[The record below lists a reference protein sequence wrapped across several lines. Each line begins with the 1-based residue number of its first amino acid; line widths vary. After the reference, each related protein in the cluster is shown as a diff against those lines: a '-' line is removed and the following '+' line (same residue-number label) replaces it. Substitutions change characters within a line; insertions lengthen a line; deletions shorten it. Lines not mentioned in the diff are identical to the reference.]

1 LGTSQFADWVTGF
14 EAAAEQRRADGDPD
28 WARGAALDAVI
39 VRSLQRFQLG
49 ESGDGA
55 GLAAKAS
62 FGGDESYAKAVRLF
76 IAEEQEH
83 ARLLAALLTAAN
95 ARVISSHW
103 SDAVFTRL
111 RRALGLHLE
120 LMVLFVAEFVA
131 LSYYRACRDG
141 TGDPL
146 ATEVARRILAD
157 EERHVRFH
165 SQRLGLAVAGLPTVA
180 WLALSWAW
188 QLLMIGTACAVVVDH
203 GAALRRLGVPR
214 RQFVVHLLGGFR
226 STVTSIRRG
235 ESSPAPEPASQPPR
249 AGHPAP
255 QNATLWLLDKT
266 VSRGPTPTQVGGYFA
281 GHVCACPPG
290 CDCGKSGQRQVHPA
304 VRASLR
310 KVCTRSGQAHWPAV
324 PPGVIRRLRPA

>member
-1 LGTSQFADWVTGF
+1 MGASEFGDWVSGF
-14 EAAAEQRRADGDPD
+14 QAAAEQRRADGDLD
-28 WARGAALDAVI
+28 WARGAELDAAI

-55 GLAAKAS
+55 NLAAKAS
-62 FGGDESYAKAVRLF
+62 LGGDESYATAVRLF
-76 IAEEQEH
+76 IAEEQQH

-95 ARVISSHW
+95 AQLISSHW

-111 RRALGLHLE
+111 RRALGLRLE
-120 LMVLFVAEFVA
+120 LMVLFVAEFIA

-165 SQRLGLAVAGLPTVA
+165 SQRLGLAFAGLHPAA
-180 WLALSWAW
+180 WLAVSWAW

-214 RQFVVHLLGGFR
+214 RQFAVHVLGGF
-226 STVTSIRRG
+226 SSAVTSIRRG
-235 ESSPAPEPASQPPR
+235 EASPAPEPGPAGEPTR

-255 QNATLWLLDKT
+255 QNTTLWLRD
-266 VSRGPTPTQVGGYFA
+266 
-281 GHVCACPPG
+281 
-290 CDCGKSGQRQVHPA
+290 
-304 VRASLR
+304 
-310 KVCTRSGQAHWPAV
+310 
-324 PPGVIRRLRPA
+324 